1 MPIDGFSLKSFSKLA
16 VRIWQAPYIGGLG
29 LIDILLIATSLLL
42 FASEQ
47 ILPLLHIIFIWL
59 SIGAFF
65 WEKKAFAA
73 HSVFWVGL
81 STIRV
86 YSAISTG
93 VLNSDALSEIP
104 LLSIILLVVYIIAH
118 WRNQAQ
124 AALDD
129 ANRELAEANDRLTE
143 LDSLKNKFMAD
154 IAHELR
160 TPLTNLT
167 LYVDLLKGGKQE
179 NQARYLSVIK
189 RQSKQLVQII
199 EDIIGVSTLVLSR
212 GNWQLQAIEL
222 NGMVRTVLDGFQ
234 DQVPEGGPRLVFD
247 SEPNLASVLGERE
260 HLELA
265 ITKLIDNAIKY
276 TPSGLVRV
284 TTWNQ
289 PEDNCAGLE
298 IADTGIGI
306 SEEELPHIFER
317 LYRGNNVGQFNIPGS
332 GLGLTLA
339 RELIL
344 LHNGF
349 IDLESDE
356 GHGTRVRVLLP
367 SAAPDANRTDETIV
381 IRADESRVR
390 PL

>member
-1 MPIDGFSLKSFSKLA
+1 M
-16 VRIWQAPYIGGLG
+16 WQIPYIGWLG
-29 LIDILLIATSLLL
+29 LIDLLLIATGVLL
-42 FASEQ
+42 FVSNP
-47 ILPLLHIIFIWL
+47 ILPLLHIIFVWL

-65 WEKKAFAA
+65 WEVRAFAA
-73 HSVFWVGL
+73 RSIFWVGL
-81 STIRV
+81 STIRI
-86 YSAISTG
+86 YYAISTG
-93 VLNSDALSEIP
+93 VINRDTVTEIP
-104 LLSIILLVVYIIAH
+104 LLLIILLVVYVIAQ

-124 AALDD
+124 AELDE
-129 ANRELAEANDRLTE
+129 ANRELAQANERLTE

-160 TPLTNLT
+160 TPLTNLV

-179 NQARYLSVIK
+179 NQERYLSVIK

-199 EDIIGVSTLVLSR
+199 EDIIGVSALVLSR
-212 GNWQLQAIEL
+212 ENWQLQAIDL
-222 NGMVRTVLDGFQ
+222 NGMVRTALDSFQ
-234 DQVPEGGPRLVFD
+234 QQVPEDGPRLVFD
-247 SEPNLASVLGERE
+247 SEPNLAAVLGERE

-276 TPSGLVRV
+276 TPSGLVSVR
-284 TTWNQ
+284 TWNQ
-289 PEDNCAGLE
+289 PADNCAGLE

-306 SEEELPHIFER
+306 PEEDLPHIFER
-317 LYRGNNVGQFNIPGS
+317 LYRANNVGQYNIPGS

-367 SAAPDANRTDETIV
+367 SASPRTNQTDETIV
-381 IRADESRVR
+381 IRADGARPRVR
-390 PL
+390 